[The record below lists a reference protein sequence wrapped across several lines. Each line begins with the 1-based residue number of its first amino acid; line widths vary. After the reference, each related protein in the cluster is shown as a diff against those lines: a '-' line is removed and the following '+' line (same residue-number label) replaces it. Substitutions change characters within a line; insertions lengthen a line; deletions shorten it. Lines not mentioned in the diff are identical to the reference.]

1 MSRSTLLVS
10 AVVLVGSV
18 AAFVVGTRA
27 GRALDRQGRSV
38 TVAPQPHSTPAPP
51 SLAKR

>member
-18 AAFVVGTRA
+18 AAFVVGTHA

-38 TVAPQPHSTPAPP
+38 TVAPQPHTTPAPP